1 MVVVNCSEFST
12 RLCVRYFRF
21 VFVETAFLWRWWEEQ
36 DEWNRN
42 TFKMLVNEGRLQ
54 LLHGGWVMS
63 DEAVPHYSTLIDQ
76 MTLGLK

>member
-1 MVVVNCSEFST
+1 M
-12 RLCVRYFRF
+12 
-21 VFVETAFLWRWWEEQ
+21 WRWWEEQ

-42 TFKMLVNEGRLQ
+42 SLKTLVDEGRLQ

-63 DEAVPHYSTLIDQ
+63 DEAVPHYSALIDQ